1 MFRSRFFWKLFGSYA
16 ILVLLTTLVVAY
28 FVGRYMEN
36 AQWEARIS
44 SLQEQCVVMAPYARG
59 DFTAVPDV
67 GGAPWDV
74 EIRTIAE
81 VNKLRVTFI
90 RRDGVVVLDT
100 EENPDE
106 MEDHRGRPEIQ
117 DALATGLGTSRRFG
131 RTLDLEAL
139 YVAHVE
145 KPKDRTNGVVR
156 LSVPVSAI
164 YEGRGKILARTV
176 PGASLAA
183 LLALL
188 LGYIG
193 ARRMTAPLGDLKE
206 AATAFREG
214 NYEQRI
220 GNLSGDELGELG
232 EAMNQLGAEV
242 RSRVDRLSAER
253 ARLSAML
260 AGMAEGV
267 LAVGEDDRILFSNVA
282 AGDLLDLNVDEAQ
295 GSKLW
300 DVLTLPGLLE
310 LISKARNSDKVVRE
324 ELVFAQGGVERRF
337 AAKAH
342 FFQTDSS
349 TGVVVVFE
357 DITELRQLAR
367 VRQDFVANVSHEL
380 KTPLTSIQGYVETLL
395 EGAVHDPDNNIR
407 FLQKIDQN
415 VHRLRDLVSDLL
427 SLARIENQESRP
439 IRNRVDLASIVESAS
454 QRFEQQLTK
463 AGLELELQL
472 EPEAAS
478 VWGDERGLIQVVDN
492 LLSNAAKYTPE
503 GGKLCICLSR
513 EDQSVHLQVKDT
525 GVGIPLVDQD
535 RIFER
540 FYRVDK
546 ARSREVGG
554 TGLGLSIVKHLVQ
567 TMQGRVGVESREGHG
582 STFHVHLEGAAGA
595 APDA

>member
-16 ILVLLTTLVVAY
+16 ILVLVTTLVVAY

-36 AQWEARIS
+36 AQWDARIA
-44 SLQEQCVVMAPYARG
+44 SLEEQCVVMAPYARG
-59 DFTAVPDV
+59 DFAAVPNV
-67 GGAPWDV
+67 GGAPWEV
-74 EIRTIAE
+74 EIRNIAT

-100 EENPDE
+100 EENPDL
-106 MEDHRGRPEIQ
+106 MEDHLGRPEVQ
-117 DALATGLGTSRRFG
+117 EALATGLGTSRRFG
-131 RTLDLEAL
+131 RTLELEAL

-145 KPKDRTNGVVR
+145 APKEKTSGVVR

-164 YEGRGKILARTV
+164 YESRREILARTG
-176 PGASLAA
+176 PGAALAA

-193 ARRMTAPLGDLKE
+193 ARRMTAPLGELKE
-206 AATAFREG
+206 AAMAFREG
-214 NYEQRI
+214 DYEQRI
-220 GNLSGDELGELG
+220 GHVSNDELGELG
-232 EAMNQLGAEV
+232 KAMNQLGAEV
-242 RSRVDRLSAER
+242 RNRVDRLTAER
-253 ARLSAML
+253 ARLSAIL

-282 AGDLLDLNVDEAQ
+282 AGDLLELDVEQVQ
-295 GSKLW
+295 GSKIW
-300 DVLTLPGLLE
+300 DMLNLPGLLE
-310 LISKARNSDKVVRE
+310 LIAQARNTDKVVRE
-324 ELVFAQGGVERRF
+324 ELVFAQGDIERRF

-342 FFQTDSS
+342 IFRTDVS
-349 TGVVVVFE
+349 TGVVIVFE

-395 EGAVHDPDNNIR
+395 EGAVHDKEHNIR

-439 IRNRVDLASIVESAS
+439 VRERVDLASIVEAAS
-454 QRFEQQLTK
+454 QRIEGQLSK
-463 AGLELELQL
+463 AGLQLELDLGQ
-472 EPEAAS
+472 EAAF
-478 VWGDERGLIQVVDN
+478 VWGDERGLVQVVDN
-492 LLSNAAKYTPE
+492 LLSNAAKYTAE
-503 GGKLCICLSR
+503 GGRIEIRLFR
-513 EDQSVHLQVKDT
+513 EDNAVHLQVKDT
-525 GVGIPLVDQD
+525 GVGIPMVDQN

-554 TGLGLSIVKHLVQ
+554 TGLGLSIVKHLVH
-567 TMQGRVGVESREGHG
+567 TMQGRVGVESQEGQG
-582 STFHVHLEGAAGA
+582 STFHVHLEWAAGS
-595 APDA
+595 APEA

>member
-28 FVGRYMEN
+28 FVGRHMGN
-36 AQWEARIS
+36 AQWEARVA
-44 SLQEQCVVMAPYARG
+44 SLEEQCVVMAPYARG
-59 DFTAVPDV
+59 DFESVPDV
-67 GGAPWDV
+67 GGAPWES

-81 VNKLRVTFI
+81 VNRLRVTFV
-90 RRDGVVVLDT
+90 RRDGVVILDT
-100 EENPDE
+100 EENAGE

-117 DALATGLGTSRRFG
+117 EALATGLGTSTRFG
-131 RTLDLEAL
+131 RTLDLDAL

-145 KPKDRTNGVVR
+145 RPKDKTNGVVR
-156 LSVPVSAI
+156 LSVPVADI
-164 YEGRGKILARTV
+164 YASNGQILARTL

-183 LLALL
+183 LLALI
-188 LGYIG
+188 LGYVG
-193 ARRMTAPLGDLKE
+193 ARRMTAPIAELKE
-206 AATAFREG
+206 AANAFGEG
-214 NYEQRI
+214 RYEQRI
-220 GNLSGDELGELG
+220 GHLSNDELGELG
-232 EAMNQLGAEV
+232 VAMNQLGAEV
-242 RSRVDRLSAER
+242 RSRVDRLTAER

-282 AGDLLDLNVDEAQ
+282 AGELLNLDVTEAE
-295 GSKLW
+295 GNKLW
-300 DVLTLPGLLE
+300 DILTLPGLLE
-310 LISKARNSDKVVRE
+310 LIAEARESDKVVRE
-324 ELVFAQGGVERRF
+324 ELVFAQSGTERRF

-342 FFQTDSS
+342 FFRTDVS

-357 DITELRQLAR
+357 DITELRQLSR

-395 EGAVHDPDNNIR
+395 EGAVHDEDHNMR

-439 IRNRVDLASIVESAS
+439 ARDFVDLGSIIEAAS
-454 QRFEQQLTK
+454 QRFEQQLSK
-463 AGLELELQL
+463 AGLQVEMDL
-472 EPEAAS
+472 PAEASS
-478 VWGDERGLIQVVDN
+478 VWGDEEGLVQVVDN

-503 GGKLCICLSR
+503 GGEIKIQLSR
-513 EDQSVHLQVKDT
+513 EDQLVHLKVTDT

-554 TGLGLSIVKHLVQ
+554 TGLGLSIVKHLVH
-567 TMQGRVGVESREGHG
+567 TMQGRVGVESQEGKG
-582 STFHVHLEGAAGA
+582 TTFHVHLEWAAGA